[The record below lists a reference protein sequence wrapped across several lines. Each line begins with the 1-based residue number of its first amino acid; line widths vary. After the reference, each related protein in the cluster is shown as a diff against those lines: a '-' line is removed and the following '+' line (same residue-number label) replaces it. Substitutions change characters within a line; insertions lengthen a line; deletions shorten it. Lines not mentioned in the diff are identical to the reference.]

1 MRLVLL
7 FTLSL
12 FWAVP
17 ASADYY
23 VTGQIQGWETRFL
36 GAVGHF
42 VNVDIY
48 KSGDDYYEMKK
59 VYSKVSDYK
68 KKENRCWINTKKSSD
83 IFSMALN
90 FFSTTAFIEVQDDGS
105 YKEVDVEFLT
115 FPCVKR

>member
-12 FWAVP
+12 FLAIP

-36 GAVGHF
+36 GTVGHF

-59 VYSKVSDYK
+59 VYSKVSEYK
-68 KKENRCWINTKKSSD
+68 KKENKTATSMDRRCQMVANAPAIGAVGASA
-83 IFSMALN
+83 IHGPC
-90 FFSTTAFIEVQDDGS
+90 DGLA
-105 YKEVDVEFLT
+105 YV
-115 FPCVKR
+115 